1 MTDYEL
7 LSVFIAFT
15 NTVWLIFAAYVSI
28 VFAFIIAAYLVANR
42 LSPQVVRL
50 VISLYSAV
58 SIWSIW
64 AIRQNAVAISATVRE
79 MKRVVAESGSS
90 LSWVPQLGIPESM
103 IPIIPWLITLVAAVA
118 YVGSI
123 FFFFYQRRNEAT
135 NDVE

>member
-28 VFAFIIAAYLVANR
+28 VFAFIVAAYLVANR

-50 VISLYSAV
+50 VIALYSAV

-64 AIRQNAVAISATVRE
+64 AIRQNAVAIAATAQE

-103 IPIIPWLITLVAAVA
+103 IPVIPWLITLVAAVA
-118 YVGSI
+118 YIGSI
-123 FFFFYQRRNEAT
+123 FFFFYQRTSEPTKVA
-135 NDVE
+135 E